1 MDDFFKQLQKTEGIS
16 LDCKFASL
24 ANLECENM
32 VGCTNCRKRST
43 SLLSN
48 RFANEQ
54 AEKCKE
60 CKLTA
65 HAIKDLETIGRL
77 AMAIEVLYCKSC
89 DVKCNKN
96 PHSCDKAEH
105 YLNQIMGEK

>member
-1 MDDFFKQLQKTEGIS
+1 MDNFFEQLQKTDGIS

-65 HAIKDLETIGRL
+65 HAIKDLATIQRL
-77 AMAIEVLYCKSC
+77 ALALETLYCDSC
-89 DVKCNKN
+89 KIKCGKD
-96 PHSCDKAEH
+96 PYSCEKTEN
-105 YLNQIMGEK
+105 YVNQVMGEK